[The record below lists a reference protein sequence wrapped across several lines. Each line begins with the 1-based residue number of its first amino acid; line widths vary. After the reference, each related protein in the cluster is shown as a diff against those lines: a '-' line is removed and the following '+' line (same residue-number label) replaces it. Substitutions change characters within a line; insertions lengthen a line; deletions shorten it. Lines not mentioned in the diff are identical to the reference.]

1 VAVTSEKERRQEVE
15 WQELHDRV
23 TAVLDQYGRK
33 DPFGD
38 GDYWLVDENW
48 GWRDLQLGFQNL
60 ALLQPHVITS
70 LQALLAGHPDWQI
83 TIEVDAPDGEA
94 SVPPMGLVVFH
105 DKIVDELQRDHLPE
119 PYRSLRYEASDGGAD
134 EPKA

>member
-1 VAVTSEKERRQEVE
+1 MVMTPEKERRQEAE

-23 TAVLDQYGRK
+23 TAVLDQHGRK

-60 ALLQPHVITS
+60 ALLQPHIIKS
-70 LQALLAGHPDWQI
+70 LQALLAGYPGWQI
-83 TIEVDAPDGEA
+83 TIEVDAPDGGA
-94 SVPPMGLVVFH
+94 SRPPMGLVVFH
-105 DKIVDELQRDHLPE
+105 DEIVDELQRDHLPE
-119 PYRSLRYEASDGGAD
+119 PYRSIRYGGGDGGQGG
-134 EPKA
+134 